1 MIARARTRK
10 LRERRQRDIEEQ
22 YGYFENQIKFNAEY
36 NLKKFLRDKE
46 KLRNKTNPKTSSIV
60 ESDSIVERIGDSS
73 SMGSRIP
80 VLMKS
85 GGIAVS

>member
-22 YGYFENQIKFNAEY
+22 YGYFENQVKFNAEY

-60 ESDSIVERIGDSS
+60 ESDSIVEKIGDSS

>member
-22 YGYFENQIKFNAEY
+22 YGYFENQVKFNAEY

-46 KLRNKTNPKTSSIV
+46 KLRNKTNPKTNSIV

-85 GGIAVS
+85 GGIGVS

>member
-22 YGYFENQIKFNAEY
+22 YGYFENQVKFNAEY
-36 NLKKFLRDKE
+36 NLKKFLRGKE